1 MSKNEN
7 ESGGMKGALKPAIRI
22 VIIMLVVTGVL
33 YPLSLV
39 AVGQIIFP
47 FQSNGSIV
55 DVDGKV
61 AGSIL
66 IAQEFT
72 SPKFFHSR
80 PASDSASGVDP
91 HLTPEAAYSQVS
103 GVSEA
108 TGIPENHLRTLVR
121 LNIEINRSENL
132 GVLAPDYVNVLT
144 LNLDLIDQYPAVY
157 SEFKELRVNTNK

>member
-1 MSKNEN
+1 MAKNEN
-7 ESGGMKGALKPAIRI
+7 ESGGMKGALKPAIRV

-39 AVGQIIFP
+39 AVGQLVFP

-55 DVDGKV
+55 TLDGKP

-66 IAQEFT
+66 VAQEFT

-80 PASDSASGVDP
+80 PASESASGIDP
-91 HLTPEAAYSQVS
+91 HITPEDAYSQLTR
-103 GVSEA
+103 VSEA
-108 TGIPENHLRTLVR
+108 TGIPENVLRTLIR

-132 GVLAPDYVNVLT
+132 GVLAPDYVNVFT
-144 LNLDLIDQYPAVY
+144 LNLDLIDQYPEMYA
-157 SEFKELRVNTNK
+157 EFWELRSTGR